1 MHGMGKVRKNKVKEP
16 KRAGTLAAATKA
28 PKLQGGL
35 WRAVKWTFAKSLKW
49 GTVGAVWAVIA
60 FSVLAAWYATELPD
74 VEQAFNATR
83 RPTVTVLAAD
93 GSQLTTI
100 GDFYGRPTGL
110 DELPRALIQAVLA
123 TEDRRFFSH
132 FGLDV
137 IGLARAMKANLQA
150 GRIVQGGS
158 TITQQ
163 VAKNLFLTPERTIKR
178 KIQELLLALWLEHRF
193 TKDQILTIYL
203 NRVYLGAGTYGV
215 DAAAG
220 KYFGRPAARLSTY
233 QAAMLAGLLKA
244 PSRYNPLA
252 HPARSRA
259 RTAQVLKNM
268 IAAGYL
274 SPAEAANAAPKAAN
288 GGPWAAAP
296 SRSRLGRHFTDWVL
310 EQVSGYVNPG
320 DRDIVVRTTLDPHLQ
335 GFAEAFVGKALTK
348 QGRKTGISEA
358 ALVAIT
364 PSGAVR
370 AMVGGRNYVKSQFNR
385 ATQAKRQPG
394 SAFKP
399 FVYLAGLEAGLTP
412 ETVLVDEPVRIG
424 EWRPRNFDK
433 RHIGPVSLKQAMARS
448 INTVAVKVGE
458 KAGRARVIGV
468 ARRLG
473 LSGDF
478 KATPSL
484 ALGAQEVT
492 LLELI
497 QAYGP
502 FANGGAGVWAYGI
515 EEIRDRAGN
524 LLYRRRGSGPGR
536 VVSEVHVAAMN
547 AMLSGVI
554 THGTGRASKI
564 GRPQA
569 GKTGTSQNF
578 RDAWFVGY
586 TADLVTGVWMGND
599 SGKAM
604 GNVTGGGPPARLW
617 RDFMQAA
624 HAGTLP
630 RALPGLTPVPAPAP
644 EEGAPGFWRNFLAT
658 LSGNEG

>member
-1 MHGMGKVRKNKVKEP
+1 MHGMGKVRKNKAKEP
-16 KRAGTLAAATKA
+16 KKAGTLAAATKA

-93 GSQLTTI
+93 GSQLTII
-100 GDFYGRPTGL
+100 GDVYGRPTGL

-123 TEDRRFFSH
+123 TEDRRFFGH

-220 KYFGRPAARLSTY
+220 KYFDRPAARLSTY

-259 RTAQVLKNM
+259 RTAQVVKNM

-274 SPAEAANAAPKAAN
+274 SPAEAVNAAPKAAN
-288 GGPWAAAP
+288 GEAWAAAP

-320 DRDIVVRTTLDPHLQ
+320 DRDIVVRTTLDHHLQ

-468 ARRLG
+468 SRRLG

-478 KATPSL
+478 KTTPSL

-492 LLELI
+492 LLELT

-599 SGKAM
+599 DGKAM

-624 HAGTLP
+624 HAGTPP

-644 EEGAPGFWRNFLAT
+644 EKDAPGFWRNFLAT

>member
-1 MHGMGKVRKNKVKEP
+1 MPGMGKVRKNKAKEP
-16 KRAGTLAAATKA
+16 KKTAARAAK
-28 PKLQGGL
+28 QQNGL
-35 WRAVKWTFAKSLKW
+35 WRAVKWMFGKSLKW

-83 RPTVTVLAAD
+83 RATVTVLAAD
-93 GSQLTTI
+93 GSTLATI
-100 GDFYGRPTGL
+100 GDVYGRPAGL
-110 DELPRALIQAVLA
+110 DELPEALTQAVLA

-137 IGLARAMKANLQA
+137 IGLARAMKANVEA
-150 GRIVQGGS
+150 RRIVQGGS

-178 KIQELLLALWLEHRF
+178 KIQELLLALWLEHKF

-215 DAAAG
+215 EAAAG
-220 KYFGRPAARLSTY
+220 KYFGLPAARLSTY

-252 HPARSRA
+252 HPARARA

-268 IAAGYL
+268 VAAGYL
-274 SPAEAANAAPKAAN
+274 SPAEAAKAAPRKGY
-288 GGPWAAAP
+288 GGPWTTAA
-296 SRSRLGRHFTDWVL
+296 SRLRQGRHFTDWVL

-335 GFAEAFVGKALTK
+335 RLAEAFAGKALSQ
-348 QGRKTGISEA
+348 QGRKAGISEA
-358 ALVAIT
+358 ALVAMT

-370 AMVGGRNYVKSQFNR
+370 AMIGGRNHVKSQFNR

-399 FVYLAGLEAGLTP
+399 FVYLAALEAGLTP

-424 EWRPRNFDK
+424 EWRPGNFDK
-433 RHIGPVSLKQAMARS
+433 RHIGPVSLQQAMARS

-484 ALGAQEVT
+484 ALGVQEVT
-492 LLELI
+492 LLELT

-515 EEIRDRAGN
+515 EEIRDRAGTI
-524 LLYRRRGSGPGR
+524 LYRRRGSGPGR
-536 VVSEVHVAAMN
+536 VVSEAHVAAMN

-554 THGTGRASKI
+554 TQGTGRAAQI

-599 SGKAM
+599 GGKAM
-604 GNVTGGGPPARLW
+604 RNVTGGGVPARLW
-617 RDFMQAA
+617 RDFMASA
-624 HAGTLP
+624 HAGLP
-630 RALPGLTPVPAPAP
+630 PRPLAGLEAAAPP
-644 EEGAPGFWRNFLAT
+644 KPLDEGPDNREDFWKNFFAT
-658 LSGNEG
+658 LSGGEG